1 MVCMCVSVHMCVC
14 MLVRVRATRMHLL
27 CIYQTCS
34 SKEADATCV
43 NVDKFELVCEFRHVH
58 ACMHACVHVSK
69 CDHAILGAL
78 I

>member
-1 MVCMCVSVHMCVC
+1 M
-14 MLVRVRATRMHLL
+14 RMHLL
-27 CIYQTCS
+27 FIYQTCS
-34 SKEADATCV
+34 SNEVDASCV